1 MGIEPQ
7 ALLLQLSAAQGPDEC
22 ALAVAKAWQRL
33 QQEAQA
39 AGVAVEVVES
49 QAGELAGTWQSLLLA
64 LDGAAAAALAE
75 RWSGS
80 LLWICTS
87 PLRPQHR
94 RKNWFFGGRG
104 FAPPPA
110 TLESEIRFETLR
122 ASGPGGQH
130 VNTTASAVRATHVAS
145 GISVKVQSGRSQH
158 ANRRLAVALIGRRL
172 QEQAEARD
180 GAQRAQRRQ
189 AHYEVDRGNPRRIFR
204 GAGFV
209 PD

>member
-1 MGIEPQ
+1 M
-7 ALLLQLSAAQGPDEC
+7 LLQLTAAQGPDEC
-22 ALAVAKAWQRL
+22 ALAVAKALQRL

-39 AGVAVEVVES
+39 AGVDVEIVES
-49 QAGELAGTWQSLLLA
+49 QAGATAGSWQSLLLA
-64 LDGAAAAALAE
+64 LDGAAAAELAAS
-75 RWSGS
+75 WSGS
-80 LLWICTS
+80 LLWICAS

-94 RKNWFFGGRG
+94 RKNWFFGGRC

-145 GISVKVQSGRSQH
+145 GISVKVQNGRSQH
-158 ANRRLAVALIGRRL
+158 ANRRLAIALIGRRL
-172 QEQAEARD
+172 QEQAEARND
-180 GAQRAQRRQ
+180 AQRAQRRQ
-189 AHYEVDRGNPRRIFR
+189 AHYEVDRGNPRRVFR
-204 GAGFV
+204 GAAFV

>member
-1 MGIEPQ
+1 M
-7 ALLLQLSAAQGPDEC
+7 LLQLTAAQGPNEC
-22 ALAVAKAWQRL
+22 ALAVTKAAQRL
-33 QQEAQA
+33 QQEAEA
-39 AGVAVEVVES
+39 AGVAVEIVES
-49 QAGELAGTWQSLLLA
+49 QAGEIAGTWQSLLLA
-64 LDGAAAAALAE
+64 LNGAAAAELAE

-80 LLWICTS
+80 LLRICAS

-94 RKNWFFGGRG
+94 RKNWFFGGRC
-104 FAPPPA
+104 FAPPPPA
-110 TLESEIRFETLR
+110 LQSEIRFETLR

-158 ANRRLAVALIGRRL
+158 ANRRLAIALIGQRL
-172 QEQAEARD
+172 QEQADART

-189 AHYEVDRGNPRRIFR
+189 AHYGVDRGNPRRVFR
-204 GAGFV
+204 GAAFV

>member
-1 MGIEPQ
+1 M
-7 ALLLQLSAAQGPDEC
+7 LLQLTAAQGPDEC
-22 ALAVAKAWQRL
+22 ALAVAKALQRL

-39 AGVAVEVVES
+39 VDVEIVES
-49 QAGELAGTWQSLLLA
+49 QAGATAGSWQSLLLA
-64 LDGAAAAALAE
+64 LDGAAAAELAAS
-75 RWSGS
+75 WSGS
-80 LLWICTS
+80 LLWICAS

-94 RKNWFFGGRG
+94 RKNWFFGGRC

-145 GISVKVQSGRSQH
+145 GISVKVQNGRSQH
-158 ANRRLAVALIGRRL
+158 ANRRLAIALIGRRL
-172 QEQAEARD
+172 QEQAEARND
-180 GAQRAQRRQ
+180 AQRAQRRQ
-189 AHYEVDRGNPRRIFR
+189 AHYEVDRGNPRRVFR
-204 GAGFV
+204 GAAFV